1 MDDRE
6 QLIELSERLA
16 GAISRRDVG
25 EIRGLLAKEF
35 VQRPAGGDAV
45 EADAF
50 LRGITQIPGD
60 ILFVRVE
67 QLTVDVSGDAA
78 LVTGVQQAQLK
89 IDGAVVIDRRPFV
102 DWFVKEAGGWR
113 LRVAVDLPATG

>member
-6 QLIELSERLA
+6 QLLELSERLA
-16 GAISRRDVG
+16 AAISRRDVAG
-25 EIRGLLAKEF
+25 IRALLANGF
-35 VQRPAGGDAV
+35 VQRPAGGNAV

-50 LRGITQIPGD
+50 LEGITQIPGD
-60 ILFVRVE
+60 ILFVKVA
-67 QLTVDVSGDAA
+67 QLTVDVSGDGA

-102 DWFVKEAGGWR
+102 DWFVKEAGDWK
-113 LRVAVDLPATG
+113 LRVAIDLPAT